1 MYLTHFFS
9 GCQGVFVAN
18 FFVYETFCLT
28 NRRRSII
35 FSMRVHPA
43 RSIPAKSKAKN
54 QHIRFQDNVNHHEL
68 SALLQL
74 LNVPGIGPVRVRALV
89 GHFRSTTAVLSAPVH
104 ALCQVEGIERT
115 LAENIHQANNATIA
129 QQQMELAEKHQCRL
143 LTFWDAEFPEILK
156 KIYDPPALLFVKGE
170 IRAEDEAAIAIVGT
184 RAPTEYGKLVTE
196 RLTAALTTRR
206 LTIVSG
212 LARGIDTVAHQT
224 ALKSGGR
231 TLAVLGSG
239 LDNVYPSENRRL
251 AQEIAL
257 HGAVIS
263 EYFFGTKP
271 DAVNFPRRNRLIS
284 GLTFG
289 TLVIEAGEASGALIT
304 AHAALEQG
312 REVFAVPGSIFSPKS
327 LGPHGLIQDGAKLI
341 MNVDDILAELPRQLD
356 MFAASPS
363 ETAPTVALTENE
375 QKIMAQLSHESIHI
389 DQLARQTQLPT
400 AKLLS
405 ILLDLEFKNVVKQ
418 LPGKFFVKL
427 N

>member
-1 MYLTHFFS
+1 M
-9 GCQGVFVAN
+9 
-18 FFVYETFCLT
+18 
-28 NRRRSII
+28 NR
-35 FSMRVHPA
+35 
-43 RSIPAKSKAKN
+43 K
-54 QHIRFQDNVNHHEL
+54 EL

-74 LNVPGIGPVRVRALV
+74 LTVPGIGPVRVRALV
-89 GHFRSTTAVLSAPVH
+89 GHFRSVEAVLSAPIH
-104 ALCQVEGIERT
+104 SLCQVEGIERT
-115 LAENIHQANNATIA
+115 LAENIHQAKNAAIA
-129 QQQMELAEKHQCRL
+129 QRQMELAEKYGCRMV
-143 LTFWDAEFPEILK
+143 TFWDAEFPEILK

-170 IRAEDEAAIAIVGT
+170 IRAEDEAAIAVVGT
-184 RAPTEYGKLVTE
+184 RAPTEYGKLTTE
-196 RLTAALTTRR
+196 RFTAALCARG

-231 TLAVLGSG
+231 TIAVLGSG
-239 LDNVYPSENRRL
+239 LDNIYPPENRRL
-251 AQEIAL
+251 AQEIAP

-304 AHAALEQG
+304 AQAALEQG

-327 LGPHGLIQDGAKLI
+327 HGPHRLIQDGAKLI
-341 MNVDDILAELPRQLD
+341 MSVDDILAELPRQLD
-356 MFAASPS
+356 MFAASPPEPAS
-363 ETAPTVALTENE
+363 AVALTETE
-375 QKIMAQLSHESIHI
+375 QKLMAQLSHEAIHI

-400 AKLLS
+400 AQLLA
-405 ILLDLEFKNVVKQ
+405 ILLDLEFKNIVKQ
-418 LPGKFFVKL
+418 LPGKFFIKL